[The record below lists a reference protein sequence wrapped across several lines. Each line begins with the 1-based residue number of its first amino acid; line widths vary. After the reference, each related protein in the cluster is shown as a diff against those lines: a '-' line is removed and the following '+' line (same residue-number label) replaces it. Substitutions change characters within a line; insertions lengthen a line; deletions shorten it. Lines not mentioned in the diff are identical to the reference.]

1 MPPVLVISIPSPPG
15 RHDEMLRTRVAPVI
29 RRLQPAD
36 AVGVVWFE
44 RANKPDWALHVLAS
58 GDDAWLEHDARTVM
72 ANGLGVTTGEA
83 RYIDGS
89 LDDKWTGGLR
99 FAEQLGGFHRID
111 TLACLDALE
120 ADAQAELGSRAQFNL
135 RVIEG
140 LLDALDVHDDRRLSF
155 YRRSFE
161 WAVELGRWDREV
173 LDSLERTFTN
183 QRDALAAMI
192 DGQDGAPGRWPS
204 ARAARI
210 GSDLLARI
218 GAWASSA
225 AAPDEVAVHAAH
237 SHSNRLG
244 VHGGRETALRYLMW
258 RARGGRPLEPA

>member
-1 MPPVLVISIPSPPG
+1 MTPVLVISIPSPPG
-15 RHDEMLRTRVAPVI
+15 QHDEMLRARVAPVI

-36 AVGVVWFE
+36 SVGVVWFE

-58 GDDAWLEHDARTVM
+58 GDEAWLEREARTAM
-72 ANGLGVTTGEA
+72 NGLGIAVGEA
-83 RYIDGS
+83 QYIDGL

-99 FAEQLGGFHRID
+99 LAERLGGFHRVD

-120 ADAQAELGSRAQFNL
+120 ADAKAELGSRAQFNMH
-135 RVIEG
+135 VIEG
-140 LLDALDVHDDRRLSF
+140 LLEALDVRGERRLSF

-173 LDSLERTFTN
+173 LDSLERTFAN
-183 QRDALAAMI
+183 QRDALTAMI
-192 DGQDGAPGRWPS
+192 DVHDDAPGRWPS
-204 ARAARI
+204 ATAARI

-225 AAPDEVAVHAAH
+225 AAPDEVAIHAAH

-244 VHGGRETALRYLMW
+244 VHGGREAALRYLMW
-258 RARGGRPLEPA
+258 RARGGRPLEPV